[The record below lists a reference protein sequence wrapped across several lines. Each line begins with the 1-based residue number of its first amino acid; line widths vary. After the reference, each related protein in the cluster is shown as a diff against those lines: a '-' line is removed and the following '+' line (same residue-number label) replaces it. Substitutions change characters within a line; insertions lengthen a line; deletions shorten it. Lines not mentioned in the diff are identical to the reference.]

1 MVFQSNFD
9 FQSFDYKSK
18 TDEIRIANPN
28 QLLLLITNQK
38 QSAFGMQFQMRA
50 GRKAVCDQR
59 SA

>member
-1 MVFQSNFD
+1 MNLALRDLQSRSDLKWF
-9 FQSFDYKSK
+9 F
-18 TDEIRIANPN
+18 NPTLILN
-28 QLLLLITNQK
+28 ILITNQK